1 MKALLLDTNVIS
13 ELRKGTRCDPKVA
26 AWQRGIGDRERF
38 ISVLTL
44 MELRHGIL
52 AADKKDPLF
61 ASTLRDWYE
70 KQVKPTF
77 GERTLPVDLQVAE
90 RCSELLASRTRPVAD
105 ALIAATALVHELVLV
120 TRNTADFADTG
131 VALINPW
138 EA

>member
-1 MKALLLDTNVIS
+1 MLDTNVIS
-13 ELRKGTRCDPKVA
+13 ELRKGTRCDPQVS

-52 AADKKDPLF
+52 AADKKDPSF
-61 ASTLRDWYE
+61 ASALRDWYE

-77 GERTLPVDLQVAE
+77 SDRTLPVDLQVAE
-90 RCSELLASRTRPVAD
+90 RCSELLATRTRPVAD

-120 TRNTADFADTG
+120 TRNTDDFADTG
-131 VALINPW
+131 VELTNPW